1 MHSSYL
7 EKKEEIESDEIGH
20 LMQLTKKAPPVRKNL
35 AKTFS
40 ESDVQI
46 LVNNLAI
53 SRQEAVDALKYTDGN
68 LELAFKS
75 ELGRLQLNNDLML
88 EFCAEYCELRGLSP
102 GSKYSLFHPSPEVDS
117 KISRMRKIR
126 ELAQQNDVTE
136 LIREVL
142 LWDASIP
149 EKYPEFYFK
158 LKRCEFLNKT
168 YQGQSEKALK
178 IAREEMA
185 PLTKGSPELTR
196 LLKETFSALIST
208 DINDGDGDDDNH
220 DYHQITDIGWDDVA
234 RGLDLT
240 SLAGSLCGILG
251 EDLEFNRSRLII
263 LLSLLLE
270 VHSKWLE
277 TQMMR
282 DPFETALWI
291 PKLKKLETEQEFSPG
306 QDKSELDGD
315 GGQTM
320 VDLSSQPNES
330 SILTIMEVLAFNRV
344 EAINLLHQYNGDLDA
359 IFQSLL
365 S

>member
-7 EKKEEIESDEIGH
+7 EKKEEIESGDEFDR
-20 LMQLTKKAPPVRKNL
+20 LMKLTKKAPPVRKNL
-35 AKTFS
+35 AKSFN

-75 ELGRLQLNNDLML
+75 ELGRLQFNRDQIL
-88 EFCAEYCELRGLSP
+88 EFCAEYCELRGLSH
-102 GSKYSLFHPSPEVDS
+102 GSKYSSLHLSHEADR
-117 KISRMRKIR
+117 KISKMRKIR

-136 LIREVL
+136 LIREML

-149 EKYPEFYFK
+149 ERYPEFYFK
-158 LKRCEFLNKT
+158 LKRCEFLSKT
-168 YQGQSEKALK
+168 YQGQSEKALR

-196 LLKETFSALIST
+196 ILKETFSVLIST
-208 DINDGDGDDDNH
+208 DIDDDR
-220 DYHQITDIGWDDVA
+220 HQVTDIVRDDVA

-240 SLAGSLCGILG
+240 SLVGSLCGIFG
-251 EDLEFNRSRLII
+251 EDLELNRSKLI
-263 LLSLLLE
+263 LLLNLLLE

-282 DPFETALWI
+282 DPFEAILWI
-291 PKLKKLETEQEFSPG
+291 PKLKRPEPEQESSPG
-306 QDKSELDGD
+306 QDGSELDTAE
-315 GGQTM
+315 GQTTM
-320 VDLSSQPNES
+320 DLSNQPNES